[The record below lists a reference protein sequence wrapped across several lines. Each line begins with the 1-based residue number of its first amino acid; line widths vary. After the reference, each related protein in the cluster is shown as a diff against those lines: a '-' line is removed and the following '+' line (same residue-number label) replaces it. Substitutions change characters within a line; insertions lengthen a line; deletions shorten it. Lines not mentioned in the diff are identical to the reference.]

1 METILQVIF
10 IGYKLY
16 PISDFDLGIELGL
29 HITTILKYKQI
40 FKHTYI
46 KLMNLVY

>member
-29 HITTILKYKQI
+29 HISINQPIYW
-40 FKHTYI
+40 
-46 KLMNLVY
+46 